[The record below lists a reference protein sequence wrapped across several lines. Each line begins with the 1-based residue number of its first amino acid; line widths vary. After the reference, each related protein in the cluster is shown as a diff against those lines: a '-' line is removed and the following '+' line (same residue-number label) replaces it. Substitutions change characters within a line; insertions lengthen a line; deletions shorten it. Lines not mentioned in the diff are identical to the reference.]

1 MIGEN
6 SQLTVSITSS
16 NDSVLLH
23 RNSKTSSVASINN
36 NNNNNNIINR
46 SNSNNNINNNSY
58 DDVNNS
64 NNNNNNNNINNKDNK
79 YNSSSYSSN
88 NNNSKKLVLKQHY
101 YASSEASIPVIL
113 PITKSTPNIAP
124 HNHHQQQQHHNYN
137 HQTIEIKPYKV
148 NTNVTVNMNELIELD
163 GFYILEVTGCEFPE
177 DAHVVNLS
185 DHKLSSTVEED
196 LLHFTELTLLDV
208 SENFLQLNPFGIIP
222 QLQDLRMAC
231 NRIRLIIHLS
241 SLID

>member
-124 HNHHQQQQHHNYN
+124 HNHHQQQHHNYN